1 MNVYA
6 QVPTDSQSEGSL
18 WLVTFAD
25 LTAIL
30 VAFFVL
36 IYAMSSPLSGRGD
49 ASVGGGPGISSVDQ
63 SSQQRNAR
71 SVPSPSSLPTLTV
84 DYLAAVISDRGLASV
99 GNSGP
104 LSQQVEHGRLVIR
117 FASDFAFASNDRALR
132 PLAGGVVA
140 DISRILSG
148 VANPVSVMSSVPAED
163 WTLAFDRA
171 DSVAAAL
178 RQAGY
183 TRPIERFVASGLP
196 EDALL
201 LIISDQRGGG
211 A

>member
-1 MNVYA
+1 VSA
-6 QVPTDSQSEGSL
+6 SQHTLMEQPSEGSL

-36 IYAMSSPLSGRGD
+36 IYSMSSPLSGQGAVAGGSGTAAVDRSNTQAD
-49 ASVGGGPGISSVDQ
+49 VRRVASA
-63 SSQQRNAR
+63 SQ
-71 SVPSPSSLPTLTV
+71 PTLTV
-84 DYLAAVISDRGLASV
+84 DYLSAVFADRGLAPR
-99 GNSGP
+99 GTSGP

-117 FASDFAFASNDRALR
+117 FASDFAFATGERTLR
-132 PLAGGVVA
+132 PLADGVVA
-140 DISRILSG
+140 DLSRILSG
-148 VANPVSVMSSVPAED
+148 VANPISIMSSVPTGD

-171 DSVAAAL
+171 DSVVEAL

-183 TRPIERFVASGLP
+183 TRSVERFVAPGLP

-201 LIISDQRGGG
+201 VIVSDRRGG
-211 A
+211 AL

>member
-1 MNVYA
+1 VNVSS
-6 QVPTDSQSEGSL
+6 QVPTDTQSEGSL

-49 ASVGGGPGISSVDQ
+49 ARVVGGPGLSAVDPVAH
-63 SSQQRNAR
+63 QRDAR
-71 SVPSPSSLPTLTV
+71 NVQTSSLPTLTV
-84 DYLAAVISDRGLASV
+84 DYLAAVFSDRGLVAL
-99 GNSGP
+99 GDGGP
-104 LSQQVEHGRLVIR
+104 LSQKVEHGRLVIR
-117 FASDFAFASNDRALR
+117 FAPEFAFASDGRALR

-140 DISRILSG
+140 DLSRTLSG
-148 VANPVSVMSSVPAED
+148 VANPISIMSSVPADD
-163 WTLAFDRA
+163 WALAFDRA

-183 TRPIERFVASGLP
+183 SRPIERFVTPGLSG
-196 EDALL
+196 DALL
-201 LIISDQRGGG
+201 LIISDQRRGG

>member
-1 MNVYA
+1 MNVSVQA
-6 QVPTDSQSEGSL
+6 PAETQSEGSL

-49 ASVGGGPGISSVDQ
+49 ASVVGGPGISAVDQ
-63 SSQQRNAR
+63 TANQRDAR
-71 SVPSPSSLPTLTV
+71 SVHTTSLPTLTV
-84 DYLAAVISDRGLASV
+84 DYLSAVFSDRGLAPV
-99 GNSGP
+99 GDSGP
-104 LSQQVEHGRLVIR
+104 LSQQVERGRLVIR
-117 FASDFAFASNDRALR
+117 FAPEFAFASDGRALR

-148 VANPVSVMSSVPAED
+148 VANPISVMSSVPSED

-183 TRPIERFVASGLP
+183 SRPIERFVSPGLSG
-196 EDALL
+196 DALL
-201 LIISDQRGGG
+201 LIISDRRGGG

>member
-1 MNVYA
+1 MTASV
-6 QVPTDSQSEGSL
+6 QHPTEPQSEGSL

-49 ASVGGGPGISSVDQ
+49 ANVVGGPGVSTVDQ
-63 SSQQRNAR
+63 MAHQRNAR
-71 SVPSPSSLPTLTV
+71 SVQSSSLPTLTV
-84 DYLAAVISDRGLASV
+84 DYLSAVFSDRGLAPL
-99 GNSGP
+99 GDNGP
-104 LSQQVEHGRLVIR
+104 LSQRVEHGRLVLR
-117 FASDFAFASNDRALR
+117 FAPDFAFASDGQGLR

-140 DISRILSG
+140 DLSRILSG
-148 VANPVSVMSSVPAED
+148 VANPVSVMSSVPSED

-171 DSVAAAL
+171 DSVALAL

-183 TRPIERFVASGLP
+183 SRPIERFVAPGLS
-196 EDALL
+196 DDVLL
-201 LIISDQRGGG
+201 LIISDRRGGG

>member
-1 MNVYA
+1 MNVSVQTPMEA
-6 QVPTDSQSEGSL
+6 QSEGSL

-49 ASVGGGPGISSVDQ
+49 ASVVGGPGISAVDQ
-63 SSQQRNAR
+63 AAHQREAR
-71 SVPSPSSLPTLTV
+71 NIQTSSLPTLTV
-84 DYLAAVISDRGLASV
+84 DYLAAVFSDRGLATL
-99 GNSGP
+99 GDSGP

-117 FASDFAFASNDRALR
+117 FAPEFAFASDGRTLR

-140 DISRILSG
+140 DLSRILSG
-148 VANPVSVMSSVPAED
+148 VANPISVMSSVPADD
-163 WTLAFDRA
+163 WALAFDRA

-183 TRPIERFVASGLP
+183 SRPIERFVTPGLSG
-196 EDALL
+196 DALL
-201 LIISDQRGGG
+201 LIIRDQRGGG

>member
-1 MNVYA
+1 MNASVQTPMEA
-6 QVPTDSQSEGSL
+6 QSEGSL

-49 ASVGGGPGISSVDQ
+49 ASVVGGPGISAVDQ
-63 SSQQRNAR
+63 AAHQREAR
-71 SVPSPSSLPTLTV
+71 NIQTSSLPTLTV
-84 DYLAAVISDRGLASV
+84 DYLAAVFSDRGLATL
-99 GNSGP
+99 GDSGP

-117 FASDFAFASNDRALR
+117 FAPEFAFASDGRTLR

-140 DISRILSG
+140 DLSRILSG
-148 VANPVSVMSSVPAED
+148 VANPISVMSSVPADD
-163 WTLAFDRA
+163 WALAFDRA

-183 TRPIERFVASGLP
+183 SRPIERFVTPGLSG
-196 EDALL
+196 DALL
-201 LIISDQRGGG
+201 LIIRDQRGGG

>member
-1 MNVYA
+1 MNVSP
-6 QVPTDSQSEGSL
+6 QLPTEAQSEGSL

-49 ASVGGGPGISSVDQ
+49 ASVLGGPGVSAVDQ
-63 SSQQRNAR
+63 SAHQRDTR
-71 SVPSPSSLPTLTV
+71 SGQTSSLPTLTV
-84 DYLAAVISDRGLASV
+84 DYLAAVFSDRGLAPL
-99 GNSGP
+99 GDGGP
-104 LSQQVEHGRLVIR
+104 LSQQVDRGRLVIR
-117 FASDFAFASNDRALR
+117 FAPDFAFASDGRALR

-140 DISRILSG
+140 DLSRILSG
-148 VANPVSVMSSVPAED
+148 VANPISVMSSVPSED
-163 WTLAFDRA
+163 WALAFDRA
-171 DSVAAAL
+171 DSVVAAL

-183 TRPIERFVASGLP
+183 SRPIERFVTPGLSD
-196 EDALL
+196 DALL

>member
-1 MNVYA
+1 MNASVQA
-6 QVPTDSQSEGSL
+6 PMETQSEGSL

-49 ASVGGGPGISSVDQ
+49 ASVSGGPGISSVDQ
-63 SSQQRNAR
+63 VAQQRDAR
-71 SVPSPSSLPTLTV
+71 NVQTSSLPTLTV
-84 DYLAAVISDRGLASV
+84 DYLAAVFSDRGLAPI
-99 GNSGP
+99 GDSGP
-104 LSQQVEHGRLVIR
+104 LSQKVEHGRLVIR
-117 FASDFAFASNDRALR
+117 FAPDFAFASDAHTLR

-140 DISRILSG
+140 DLSRILSG
-148 VANPVSVMSSVPAED
+148 VANPISVMSAVPSDD
-163 WTLAFDRA
+163 WALAFDRA

-183 TRPIERFVASGLP
+183 SRPIERFVTPGLSG
-196 EDALL
+196 DALL
-201 LIISDQRGGG
+201 LIISDQREGG

>member
-1 MNVYA
+1 MSA
-6 QVPTDSQSEGSL
+6 SQHTLMEQPSEGSL

-36 IYAMSSPLSGRGD
+36 IYSMSSPLSGQGQG
-49 ASVGGGPGISSVDQ
+49 AVAGGSGAAAIDQ
-63 SSQQRNAR
+63 SNTQTDVRRVASASQ
-71 SVPSPSSLPTLTV
+71 PTLTV
-84 DYLAAVISDRGLASV
+84 DYLSAVFVDRGWAPR
-99 GNSGP
+99 GASGP

-117 FASDFAFASNDRALR
+117 FASDFAFATDERTLR
-132 PLAGGVVA
+132 PLAEGVVA
-140 DISRILSG
+140 DLSRILSG
-148 VANPVSVMSSVPAED
+148 VANPISIMSSVPAGD

-171 DSVAAAL
+171 DSVVEAL

-183 TRPIERFVASGLP
+183 TRSVERFVAPGLP

-201 LIISDQRGGG
+201 VIVSDRRGG
-211 A
+211 AL

>member
-1 MNVYA
+1 MTASVQTA
-6 QVPTDSQSEGSL
+6 VESQSEGSL

-36 IYAMSSPLSGRGD
+36 IYAMSSPLSGRGE
-49 ASVGGGPGISSVDQ
+49 ASVESGPGVSAVDQ
-63 SSQQRNAR
+63 VARQEAAR
-71 SVPSPSSLPTLTV
+71 SVQVSSRPTLTV
-84 DYLAAVISDRGLASV
+84 DYLSAVFSDRGLAPL
-99 GNSGP
+99 GEGGP
-104 LSQQVEHGRLVIR
+104 LSQRVEHGRLMIR
-117 FASDFAFASNDRALR
+117 FAPDFAFAADGRALR
-132 PLAGGVVA
+132 PLASGVVA
-140 DISRILSG
+140 DLSRILSG
-148 VANPVSVMSSVPAED
+148 VANPVSVMSSVPSED

-183 TRPIERFVASGLP
+183 SRPIERFVAPGLP
-196 EDALL
+196 GDALL
-201 LIISDQRGGG
+201 LIISDPRGGG

>member
-1 MNVYA
+1 MSA
-6 QVPTDSQSEGSL
+6 SQHILSEQPSEGSL

-36 IYAMSSPLSGRGD
+36 IYSMSSPMTGQGQGAVAGGSGTAAVDRANTQAD
-49 ASVGGGPGISSVDQ
+49 ARRVVTA
-63 SSQQRNAR
+63 SQ
-71 SVPSPSSLPTLTV
+71 PTLTV
-84 DYLAAVISDRGLASV
+84 DYLSAVFADRGLAPR
-99 GNSGP
+99 GTNGP

-117 FASDFAFASNDRALR
+117 FASDFAFATDQHALR

-140 DISRILSG
+140 DLSRILSG
-148 VANPVSVMSSVPAED
+148 VANPISIMSSVPTDD

-171 DSVAAAL
+171 DSVVEAL

-183 TRPIERFVASGLP
+183 TRSVERFVAPGLP

-201 LIISDQRGGG
+201 VIVSDRRGGEL
-211 A
+211 

>member
-1 MNVYA
+1 MNA
-6 QVPTDSQSEGSL
+6 SEQALNETQSEGSL

-49 ASVGGGPGISSVDQ
+49 GSVVGGPGVSAVDQ
-63 SSQQRNAR
+63 TAHQRNAR
-71 SVPSPSSLPTLTV
+71 SIQTSSLPTLTV
-84 DYLAAVISDRGLASV
+84 DYLAAVFSDRGLV
-99 GNSGP
+99 PLGDGGP
-104 LSQQVEHGRLVIR
+104 LSQQVDGGRLVIR
-117 FASDFAFASNDRALR
+117 FAPDFAFASDGSALR
-132 PLAGGVVA
+132 PLASGVMA
-140 DISRILSG
+140 DLSRILSG
-148 VANPVSVMSSVPAED
+148 VANPISVMSSVPSED

-183 TRPIERFVASGLP
+183 SRSIERFVTPGLAD
-196 EDALL
+196 DALL
-201 LIISDQRGGG
+201 LIISDQRGGRT
-211 A
+211 

>member
-1 MNVYA
+1 MNVSP
-6 QVPTDSQSEGSL
+6 QLPTEAQSEGSL

-36 IYAMSSPLSGRGD
+36 IYAMSSPLSGSGD
-49 ASVGGGPGISSVDQ
+49 ASVLGGPGVSAVDQ
-63 SSQQRNAR
+63 SSHQRDTR
-71 SVPSPSSLPTLTV
+71 SGQTSSLPTLTV
-84 DYLAAVISDRGLASV
+84 DYLAAVFSDRGLAPLD
-99 GNSGP
+99 GGP
-104 LSQQVEHGRLVIR
+104 LSQQVDRGRLVIR
-117 FASDFAFASNDRALR
+117 FAPDFAFASDGRALR

-140 DISRILSG
+140 DLSRILSG
-148 VANPVSVMSSVPAED
+148 VANPISVMSSVPSED
-163 WTLAFDRA
+163 WALAFDRA
-171 DSVAAAL
+171 DSVVAAL

-183 TRPIERFVASGLP
+183 SRPIERFVTPGLSD
-196 EDALL
+196 DALL

>member
-1 MNVYA
+1 MNVSV
-6 QVPTDSQSEGSL
+6 QTPTETQSEGSL

-49 ASVGGGPGISSVDQ
+49 ASVVGGPGISAVDQ
-63 SSQQRNAR
+63 TANQRDAR
-71 SVPSPSSLPTLTV
+71 NVQTSSLPTLTV
-84 DYLAAVISDRGLASV
+84 DYLAAVFSDRGLAAL
-99 GNSGP
+99 GDSGP

-117 FASDFAFASNDRALR
+117 FTPEFAFASDGRTLR

-140 DISRILSG
+140 DLSRILSG
-148 VANPVSVMSSVPAED
+148 VANPISVMSSVPADD
-163 WTLAFDRA
+163 WALAFDRA

-183 TRPIERFVASGLP
+183 SRPIERFVTPGLSG
-196 EDALL
+196 DALL